1 MTESFQ
7 KENVTLSIRNL
18 SKVFE
23 GKEERVQALDNVSLD
38 VLEGEL
44 FTLLGPSGCGK
55 TTTLRCIA
63 GFERPTGGQIRF
75 IGRDFTTTPPFRRNI
90 GMVFQSYALFPH
102 LSIFENVA
110 YGLKIRKVPRNEI
123 AERVESIIQLVGLKG
138 LHKRKPSELS
148 GGQQQRIALARAL
161 VYNPQLLLLDEP
173 LSNLDAKLRVY
184 MREEIRRIQQQ
195 AKVTT
200 VYVTHDQEEALS
212 ISDRIA
218 VMHDGQVSQVGTPD
232 EIYENPASIRV
243 ADFIGQANFLEFAV
257 QKRAGNQLVVTF
269 PSSESFALESG
280 VEGVSGFPHSEG
292 VLFVRPEHAELS
304 DDPTKANIL
313 KGQVKVILYLGSVV
327 RYFVEIF
334 QGSTSQEVIVHQAGR
349 LAEIAIG
356 DEVSVAFHEH
366 GIRLFPPDQKDQLQN
381 NQDRSDQGS

>member
-1 MTESFQ
+1 MTESLQ
-7 KENVTLSIRNL
+7 TKNVTLSINNL
-18 SKVFE
+18 SKVFK
-23 GKEERVQALDNVSLD
+23 GKEEKVQALNNVCLD

-63 GFERPTGGQIRF
+63 GFEKPTGGQIIF
-75 IGRDFTTTPPFRRNI
+75 IGRDFTALAPFRRNI

-110 YGLKIRKVPRNEI
+110 YGLKIRKLPRNEI
-123 AERVESIIQLVGLKG
+123 AERVESILQLVGLKG

-161 VYNPQLLLLDEP
+161 VYDPQLLLLDEP

-218 VMHDGQVSQVGTPD
+218 VMHAGQVSQVGTPD
-232 EIYENPASIRV
+232 EIYESPASIQV
-243 ADFIGQANFLEFAV
+243 ADFIGQANFLECTV
-257 QKRAGNQLVVTF
+257 QKRAADRLLITF
-269 PSSESFALESG
+269 PSSETISLDSNS
-280 VEGVSGFPHSEG
+280 EGVSGFPHSEA
-292 VLFVRPEHAELS
+292 VLFVRPEHAELTNKPQRA
-304 DDPTKANIL
+304 DTL
-313 KGQVKVILYLGSVV
+313 RGEVKVILYLGSVV

-334 QGSTSQEVIVHQAGR
+334 QGSASREVIVDQAGR
-349 LAEIAIG
+349 LAEIGIG
-356 DEVSVAFHEH
+356 DEVSVAFQEH
-366 GIRLFPPDQKDQLQN
+366 GIRLFPPDQRDQLQN
-381 NQDRSDQGS
+381 NQ